1 MRIAHALPIGLLVAL
16 AVSSAAFA
24 ADPSCREAV
33 EPERSA
39 TYVAQCLAVSPA
51 THPPCNAANPCG
63 LITDEIR
70 RGCAILRESLRQRP
84 ARAAQGIAEPD
95 FCKSWLP
102 E

>member
-1 MRIAHALPIGLLVAL
+1 MRIAHALSIVLLA
-16 AVSSAAFA
+16 SSAAFA
-24 ADPSCREAV
+24 ADPSCRETAGV
-33 EPERSA
+33 PQSA

-51 THPPCNAANPCG
+51 THPPCNAANPCA

-70 RGCAILRESLRQRP
+70 RGCTMLREALKQRP

-95 FCKSWLP
+95 FCKAWLP